1 MSQRLA
7 QASVF
12 AEELHRG
19 QVRKG
24 TMIPYVSHL
33 YAVASLIME
42 WGGDE
47 DVVIAG
53 LLHDAVEDCG
63 GLATAALIRERFG
76 DRVADTVLACSDSI
90 DADPAHKASWLERK
104 RAHID
109 EVEHMSADAMLVT
122 AADKL
127 HNMRSLIRDL
137 HRDGPS
143 TLERFKEP
151 EHLLWYYEAVVQALT
166 WSIPTSVSRELCLAI
181 EDLRC
186 ASRLAA

>member
-7 QASVF
+7 QASVL

-24 TMIPYVSHL
+24 TTIPYVSHL

-63 GLATAALIRERFG
+63 GLATAELIREQFG
-76 DRVADTVLACSDSI
+76 DRVTETVLVCSDST
-90 DADPAHKASWLERK
+90 DADPAQKASWLERK

-109 EVEHMSADAMLVT
+109 EVEHTSDEAALVT

-127 HNMRSLIRDL
+127 HNLQTLNRDL
-137 HRDGPS
+137 RREGPA
-143 TLERFKEP
+143 TLLRFKAP
-151 EHLLWYYEAVVQALT
+151 DQMLWYYEAITQALKGRV
-166 WSIPTSVSRELCLAI
+166 PDEVLQELADQVDAFRTYN
-181 EDLRC
+181 ETV
-186 ASRLAA
+186 